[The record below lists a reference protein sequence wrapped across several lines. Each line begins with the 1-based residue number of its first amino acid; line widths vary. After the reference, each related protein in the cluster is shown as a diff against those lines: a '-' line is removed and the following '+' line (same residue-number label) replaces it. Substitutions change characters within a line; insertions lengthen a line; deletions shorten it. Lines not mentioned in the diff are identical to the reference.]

1 MSHRVRALVSILA
14 LLVVALPAAAP
25 AVAAGPTEVD
35 LTKYRLEARHSLPSP
50 LKPPAGGLPAGSLL
64 AEEASAV
71 TYDWDTDSLFV
82 VGDHGTS
89 VVRVSKTGQYL
100 DSMTLPPGSSS
111 QGTEF
116 YDTEG
121 ITYVGKDGS
130 NRPRLVFTEER
141 NRTLVE
147 FSYVPGGT
155 LQRANARTVKLGA
168 TIGNIGLEGLTFD
181 PRTTAATEGFIVVKE
196 KDPRSIFQTNVD
208 WAAGTATNTTPNG
221 AGATTDLFPNA
232 SAGLSDFSDVFAL
245 ATVPSLAADTTWRD
259 RLLMIS
265 QESGRVIAVGRDGT
279 VHSRLDL
286 ISAAGNPLSIQ
297 DQTHE
302 GVTMDADGKLYVANE
317 QGGGVNDP
325 QLWVYAPTTDPNTVP
340 TGVSISP
347 TSATLPDSTST
358 ANAPV
363 RLANITVTDP
373 DGIGQNVYSV
383 SDPTRFHADNTG
395 LYLKQGATLDGIASP
410 TLPVTVTVSDPTAT
424 NFVDPATSDVS
435 ASFTLNVTHVTPS
448 SGGAGRL
455 IVSEVAPWGSSASTG
470 YRADWFEL
478 TNTGVAAIDLAG
490 WKVDDSSR
498 SFANA
503 AALTGVGSVRPG
515 ESVIF
520 LEYNAGDQ
528 AGRTPQQMIAAWIAE
543 WFPGGAP
550 ADLKVGTYQGSGLGL
565 STGGDEVVIFDQDG
579 AWVTGVGFGASTNNV
594 TFENSAGIGS
604 SVAPPPLITKLS
616 ASGED
621 AGAWTTAGG
630 QVGSPARADILPTV
644 AVTEVTPFGSGNGAY
659 KADWFELTNYGVK
672 TIDLAGWKMDDNSFS
687 TGNAVTL
694 NGVPSIAPGESVLF
708 MEFNQGDQG
717 AGQTAQSMIEKFRTA
732 WYPTGAP
739 AGLKIGTYQGSGV
752 GLSTGG
758 DGVVLFEGESRVV
771 SKVSFGASTSQSF
784 VNPDLAGAASV
795 TAAPLTGK
803 SLAGAAG
810 AWTNAIPEVGS
821 PGVIDTDVSVT
832 EIHPTGSG
840 NATYKADWFELRN
853 TGETPVQLSGWK
865 FDDASNNVAVGAA
878 LTPAG
883 GSDLLLPGRTIVF
896 AEVNTG
902 DQGAGSTPA
911 TLGAAFTGAWFG
923 AQAPS
928 DFRFGTYQGS
938 GLGLSSNGDAVNV
951 FDAAQAR
958 VASVTF
964 GASTA
969 GATFDTTSSTPT
981 VSVRGVDGA
990 FASKTGGEL
999 GSPGTV
1005 DADTTPPALEVTG
1018 NKGTYAF
1025 GEQVDI
1031 VCSATDA
1038 EPYAS
1043 GVKEDCEAIKG
1054 VASSFGVGERT
1065 IQVKATDWAG
1075 NTTTQDVRFTVQ
1087 AAPAPPSGDTP
1098 PAGGGTPPAGGGTP
1112 PAGDTPPAGA
1122 GTPPAGPPSPPQSG
1136 APSPKPAA
1144 PKLGSLASRISAAR
1158 LTRGVRTTLTGAK
1171 SGSRVTLTV
1180 RHGARTVGTF
1190 RGTVAK
1196 SGRANVT
1203 VRLTRNTARRLRG
1216 KTVLLRY
1223 TVVGADGA
1231 TRTITRTLRVT

>member
-1 MSHRVRALVSILA
+1 MSHPVRAVVSILA
-14 LLVVALPAAAP
+14 LLALALTATAP

-35 LTKYRLEARHSLPSP
+35 LSKYRLEARHSLPSP

-71 TYDWDTDSLFV
+71 TYDPDTDSLFV

-100 DSMTLPPGSSS
+100 DSMTLPAGSSS

-121 ITYVGKDGS
+121 ITYVGKDAS

-232 SAGLSDFSDVFAL
+232 NAGLSDFSDAYAL
-245 ATVPSLAADTTWRD
+245 ANVPSLAADTTWRD

-347 TSATLPDSTST
+347 TTATLPDSTST

-363 RLANITVTDP
+363 RLANIVVTDP
-373 DGIGQNVYSV
+373 DGIGTNQYSV
-383 SDPTRFHADNTG
+383 SDPARFHADSTG

-435 ASFTLNVTHVTPS
+435 ATFTLNVTHITPS
-448 SGGAGRL
+448 TGGAGRL
-455 IVSEVAPWGSSASTG
+455 IVSEVAPWGSGATT
-470 YRADWFEL
+470 YKADWFEL
-478 TNTGVAAIDLAG
+478 TNTGVGTIDLAG

-498 SFANA
+498 AFANA
-503 AALTGVGSVRPG
+503 GALTGVGSVRPG

-528 AGRTPQQMIAAWIAE
+528 AGRTPQQMIDAWIAE

-550 ADLKVGTYQGSGLGL
+550 AGLKVGTYQGGGLGL
-565 STGGDEVVIFDQDG
+565 STGGDEVNIFDEDG
-579 AWVTGVGFGASTNNV
+579 AWVTGVGFGSSTTNV
-594 TFENSAGIGS
+594 TFENSAGIGAN
-604 SVAPPPLITKLS
+604 VAPPPVITKLS

-644 AVTEVTPFGSGNGAY
+644 AVTEVTPFGSGNSAY
-659 KADWFELTNYGVK
+659 KADWIELTNYGVNAV
-672 TIDLAGWKMDDNSFS
+672 DLAGWKMDDNSFS

-694 NGVPSIAPGESVLF
+694 NGVASIAPGESVIF

-717 AGQTAQSMIEKFRTA
+717 AGLTAQSMIETFRTA
-732 WYPTGAP
+732 WYPGGAP

-758 DGVVLFEGESRVV
+758 DGVVIFEGESRVV

-784 VNPDLAGAASV
+784 VNPDLAGAASA

-821 PGVIDTDVSVT
+821 PGAIDTDVSVT

-840 NATYKADWFELRN
+840 NTTYKADWFELRN
-853 TGETPVQLSGWK
+853 TGRTPVQLSGWK
-865 FDDASNNVAVGAA
+865 VDDSSNNVAAGAA

-883 GSDLLLPGRTIVF
+883 SSDLLPPGRSLVF

-911 TLGAAFTGAWFG
+911 TLSAAFTGAWFG
-923 AQAPS
+923 ATAPS
-928 DFRFGTYQGS
+928 DFRFGTYQGG
-938 GLGLSSNGDAVNV
+938 GLGLSSGGDAVNV

-969 GATFDTTSSTPT
+969 GTTFDTASGTPT

-990 FASKTGGEL
+990 FASKAGGEL

-1005 DADTTPPALEVTG
+1005 DADTTPPELEVTG
-1018 NKGTYAF
+1018 NTGTYAF

-1031 VCSATDA
+1031 ACAATDD

-1043 GVKEDCEAIKG
+1043 GVKEDCEGISG

-1065 IQVKATDWAG
+1065 VQVKATDWAG
-1075 NTTTQDVRFTVQ
+1075 NTTTKDVTFTVR
-1087 AAPAPPSGDTP
+1087 AAPVPPSGDTPPASGDTP
-1098 PAGGGTPPAGGGTP
+1098 PAGGGAPPV
-1112 PAGDTPPAGA
+1112 GA
-1122 GTPPAGPPSPPQSG
+1122 GTPPVGPPTPPQTGGG
-1136 APSPKPAA
+1136 APKPTT

-1158 LTRGVRTTLTGAK
+1158 LTRGVRTTLTRAK
-1171 SGSRVTLTV
+1171 PGSRVTASV
-1180 RHGARTVGTF
+1180 RYQGRTLRTF
-1190 RGTVAK
+1190 RGTVSKA
-1196 SGRANVT
+1196 GRATVT
-1203 VRLTRNTARRLRG
+1203 IRLSKAQARRLRG
-1216 KTVLLRY
+1216 KTVALRY
-1223 TVVGADGA
+1223 GVVGGDGR
-1231 TRTITRTLRVT
+1231 TRTITKALKIT